1 MFVPALMRSAPPP
14 SSVGDSMAAIVE
26 RFATR
31 IELDVELGRVVLP
44 SVPATVLR
52 VRELLQ
58 DERATMKDV
67 CDGISSDPA
76 LATRVIKMANSASFG
91 GISTCNSVQT
101 AVVRLGNAVVENVVL
116 ILTVS
121 RVFNVGGRAVIQPHL
136 AQLWQHSALVGA
148 LSDLLS
154 AQIPHLQ
161 REVAMLGGLI
171 HDIGVVPVLV
181 QAQKYPTLL
190 SNPVLLETLVSALH
204 TRLGGAVLESWNMPP
219 ELSTVV
225 AGHEDLQ
232 RDEPGPVDYTDVVIA
247 ANLIAHL
254 EDACSERDHWSLPV
268 CRKLGIEARDA
279 AELLAEARAAGSAL
293 MDLVGEG

>member
-1 MFVPALMRSAPPP
+1 MFVPAEIRSAPPP
-14 SSVGDSMAAIVE
+14 SVGASMTALLE
-26 RFATR
+26 RFSKR

-52 VRELLQ
+52 VRQLLQ
-58 DERATMKDV
+58 DENASMKEV
-67 CDGISSDPA
+67 CDGIASDPA
-76 LATRVIKMANSASFG
+76 LATRVIKMANSATFG

-121 RVFNVGGRAVIQPHL
+121 RVFSVGGRAVIQPHL
-136 AQLWQHSALVGA
+136 ERLWAHSALVGA

-154 AQIPHLQ
+154 AQVPHLQ

-181 QAQKYPTLL
+181 QAQKFPTLL
-190 SNPVLLETLVSALH
+190 SNPVLLETLVSSLH
-204 TRLGGAVLESWNMPP
+204 TRLGGAVLESWNLPA
-219 ELSTVV
+219 ELSTVA

-232 RDEPGPVDYTDVVIA
+232 RAEAGPVDYTDVVIA
-247 ANLIAHL
+247 ANVIAHL
-254 EDACSERDHWSLPV
+254 EDAGGEGDHFGLPAF
-268 CRKLGIEARDA
+268 RKLGVDA
-279 AELLAEARAAGSAL
+279 DDAVELLAEARAASANL
-293 MDLVGEG
+293 MDLVCKD

>member
-1 MFVPALMRSAPPP
+1 MFVPAQMRSAPTPEI
-14 SSVGDSMAAIVE
+14 GESMSALVQ
-26 RFATR
+26 RFSKR

-52 VRELLQ
+52 VRRLLQ

-67 CDGISSDPA
+67 CEGISSDPA
-76 LATRVIKMANSASFG
+76 LATRVIKMANSATFG

-121 RVFNVGGRAVIQPHL
+121 RVFSVGGRAVIQPHL
-136 AQLWQHSALVGA
+136 ERLWEHSALVGA

-154 AQIPHLQ
+154 AQVPHLQ

-181 QAQKYPTLL
+181 QAQKFPTLL
-190 SNPVLLETLVSALH
+190 SNPVLLEALVSSLH
-204 TRLGGAVLESWNMPP
+204 TRLGGAVLESWNLPA
-219 ELSTVV
+219 ELSTV
-225 AGHEDLQ
+225 AAMHEDLQ
-232 RDEPGPVDYTDVVIA
+232 RAEPGPVDYTDVVIA

-254 EDACSERDHWSLPV
+254 EDADATGEHLELPA
-268 CRKLGIEARDA
+268 CRKLGLDADDA
-279 AELLAEARAAGSAL
+279 AELLAEARSASSSL
-293 MDLVGEG
+293 MELVGSG